1 MRQGCQYPGQ
11 NHQYP
16 GHNHQYPGQNHQY
29 LVRIISTA
37 ACTVSGLVLDHE
49 DADTD
54 QVDYRVVI
62 LERRPMCIMC
72 AAEKQQLACGVPQL
86 W

>member
-1 MRQGCQYPGQ
+1 MRQGC
-11 NHQYP
+11 
-16 GHNHQYPGQNHQY
+16 QYPGQNHQY

-54 QVDYRVVI
+54 QVDYRVVA
-62 LERRPMCIMC
+62 LERRPMGIMC
-72 AAEKQQLACGVPQL
+72 AAMKQQLACGVPQL